1 MLDHQIVFRKW
12 ALVPAPRS
20 NLHSV
25 ATNLQ
30 QQALLHACLIDS
42 KLTSKSQDVIV
53 VKLQFQLLIAI
64 ALVCL
69 IASRLRHTSP
79 DTVGM
84 GIYLPN
90 WADSITLFPFAFN
103 GCMSTRVWLHL
114 PEEPCLIIFL
124 GLNHS
129 SRGAFIFLNQVCTF
143 NAWVVHVRRCT
154 VLFVLRSHLQYRRL

>member
-1 MLDHQIVFRKW
+1 MSACL
-12 ALVPAPRS
+12 RS
-20 NLHSV
+20 AVQSPSCRNKLAIAGS
-25 ATNLQ
+25 TTCLPI
-30 QQALLHACLIDS
+30 LIDS

-53 VKLQFQLLIAI
+53 VKLQFQLLITI

-114 PEEPCLIIFL
+114 PEEPCPIIFL
-124 GLNHS
+124 GLNHP
-129 SRGAFIFLNQVCTF
+129 SRGASSFLKQAWTP
-143 NAWVVHVRRCT
+143 NAWAMHVGLGT
-154 VLFVLRSHLQYRRL
+154 VLFVMSSHPQNRRL